1 MILKTIYVLQVEHYK
16 ICYFI
21 GDMLF
26 CLHTNYVVSDV
37 QQNSCLRIIFYN
49 MYVCIYLCV
58 YMYVCVCVYINSC
71 HSIYTK
77 GALVTTRYDPKE
89 ESIPIY
95 KYRPTYVTTG
105 TLHYSKSPLVSAP
118 CWGDRFFCLIVSRSL
133 RIHINS
139 YINKLIKFMVYAQWN
154 QNKKTIREN

>member
-1 MILKTIYVLQVEHYK
+1 
-16 ICYFI
+16 
-21 GDMLF
+21 MLF

-37 QQNSCLRIIFYN
+37 QQNSCLGIIFYN

-95 KYRPTYVTTG
+95 KYRATYVTIG

-118 CWGDRFFCLIVSRSL
+118 C
-133 RIHINS
+133 
-139 YINKLIKFMVYAQWN
+139 
-154 QNKKTIREN
+154 